1 MRRGLRLSARMRHP
15 DARRT
20 YLRAF
25 YECKAEVGG
34 ASALHPADKVH
45 LVCMAAALEI
55 CYSCGDKKADGAAGE
70 YAFRAVSGTG
80 RLYLTFDLDKDFLC
94 TLDFPII
101 LMSS

>member
-1 MRRGLRLSARMRHP
+1 MRQADKM
-15 DARRT
+15 RT

-25 YECKAEVGG
+25 YECKPEAGG
-34 ASALHPADKVH
+34 ASTLHPSDKVP

-55 CYSCGDKKADGAAGE
+55 CYSRSDKKADGAAGE
-70 YAFRAVSGTG
+70 YAFCAISGTG
-80 RLYLTFDLDKDFLC
+80 RLYLTFDFDKDFLC